1 MPYFQ
6 TPDGARLHYQWL
18 GELRDGRD
26 PPLVF
31 AHGWCSNLEH
41 WAKQVASFSES
52 HRILLIDRR
61 GHGRSTPPDSD
72 CSPERHAHDMAAIM
86 RSLDIQSA
94 VVVGHAGGGPPVLEL
109 AGRYPELCRAAV
121 FIDAGLYRGVSAEQ
135 AALSPAVT
143 RLQVPDYKPVFIPQ
157 YETYFHP
164 ATPLELR
171 QRIAAEAARTPQS
184 VIVNELLWILRS
196 NTIELA
202 SKVKQPVLWTVAS
215 ESKATAAYVREH
227 LPQAR
232 FAQVVG
238 AGHYLHVEV
247 PDQWN
252 AMLRRFI
259 ELL

>member
-1 MPYFQ
+1 MPFFQ
-6 TPDGARLHYQWL
+6 TPDGAQLHYQWL
-18 GELRDGRD
+18 GQSLRPRD

-41 WAKQVASFSES
+41 WQTQVASFSET

-61 GHGRSTPPDSD
+61 GHGRSTLPDGD
-72 CSPERHAHDMAAIM
+72 CSPEGHAHDMAAIM
-86 RSLDIQSA
+86 RSLDMEGA

-109 AGRYPELCRAAV
+109 AGRHPELCRAAV

-135 AALSPAVT
+135 AARSPAVT
-143 RLQVPDYKPVFIPQ
+143 RLSGPDYKPVFIEQ

-164 ATPLELR
+164 VTPLELR

-184 VIVNELLWILRS
+184 VIVGELCWILRS

-215 ESKATAAYVREH
+215 ESKATLAHVREH

>member
-1 MPYFQ
+1 MPFFQ
-6 TPDGARLHYQWL
+6 TPDGAQLHYQWL
-18 GELRDGRD
+18 GRLLDQRR

-41 WAKQVASFSES
+41 WARQVAGFSET

-61 GHGRSTPPDSD
+61 GHGRSSRPDGE

-86 RSLDIQSA
+86 GSLETRGA

-109 AGRYPELCRAAV
+109 AGRYPELVRAAV

-143 RLQVPDYKPVFIPQ
+143 RLEGPDYQPVFIKQ

-164 ATPLELR
+164 VTPLELK
-171 QRIAAEAARTPQS
+171 QRIAAEAAQTSQA
-184 VIVNELLWILRS
+184 VIVDELRWILRS

>member
-1 MPYFQ
+1 MPFFQ
-6 TPDGARLHYQWL
+6 TPDGAQIHYQFL
-18 GELRDGRD
+18 GQSRDPHD

-41 WAKQVASFSES
+41 WQRQVASFSET
-52 HRILLIDRR
+52 HRTLAIDRR
-61 GHGRSTPPDSD
+61 GHGRSTRPDGE
-72 CSPERHAHDMAAIM
+72 CSPEHHAHDMAAIM
-86 RSLDIQSA
+86 LSLDLRGA

-109 AGRYPELCRAAV
+109 AGRYPELVRAAV
-121 FIDAGLYRGVSAEQ
+121 FVDAGLYRGVPAEQ

-143 RLQVPDYKPVFIPQ
+143 RLQGPDYLPLFIKQ

-164 ATPLELR
+164 ITPLELK
-171 QRIAAEAARTPQS
+171 QRIAAEAAQTPQS
-184 VIVNELLWILRS
+184 VIVEELRWILRS

-215 ESKATAAYVREH
+215 ESRATAAYVREH

>member
-1 MPYFQ
+1 MPFFQ
-6 TPDGARLHYQWL
+6 TSDGAQLHYQMV
-18 GELRDGRD
+18 GEGEV
-26 PPLVF
+26 PLVF

-41 WAKQVASFSES
+41 WQQQVASFSQA

-61 GHGRSTPPDSD
+61 GHGRSTVPDGD
-72 CSPERHAHDMAAIM
+72 WSPERHAADMAALM
-86 RSLDIQSA
+86 RALDMREA

-109 AGRYPELCRAAV
+109 AGRDPELVRAAV
-121 FIDAGLYRGVSAEQ
+121 FVDAGLYRGISAEQ
-135 AALSPAVT
+135 ARLAPAVT
-143 RLQVPDYKPVFIPQ
+143 RLQGSDYRELFIEQ

-164 ATPLELR
+164 GTPLELR

-184 VIVNELLWILRS
+184 VIVNELLWIFRS
-196 NTIELA
+196 NTIEMA
-202 SKVKQPVLWTVAS
+202 SRVKQPVLWTVAS

-238 AGHYLHVEV
+238 AGHYLQVEV